1 MTKDSRSRS
10 EKKHQ
15 ANSTLE
21 LNTTPK
27 KSRRVPLW
35 QALLLPV
42 TAVAIFF
49 LLLEGGL
56 ALFGIKPVLQ
66 TEDPFVGFASNAPL
80 FVPLPGSKGGQILAT
95 APNKKDYFNRQSFP
109 REKGPGTFR
118 IFCLGGSTVQQH
130 TDVPMMTPPLLPA
143 GFVNFYPRL
152 MTGAE
157 TGRSLTLAASAMPA
171 TGWCT

>member
-10 EKKHQ
+10 KKKHQ

-56 ALFGIKPVLQ
+56 
-66 TEDPFVGFASNAPL
+66 PL
-80 FVPLPGSKGGQILAT
+80 F
-95 APNKKDYFNRQSFP
+95 APKSALQEANFFAGVAFKCSIVRSFP
-109 REKGPGTFR
+109 RAGRQADYGHSRQIPNYDPVHDLLGIIMAKRNRPR
-118 IFCLGGSTVQQH
+118 IVYR
-130 TDVPMMTPPLLPA
+130 V
-143 GFVNFYPRL
+143 
-152 MTGAE
+152 
-157 TGRSLTLAASAMPA
+157 
-171 TGWCT
+171 

>member
-10 EKKHQ
+10 KKKHQ

-118 IFCLGGSTVQQH
+118 
-130 TDVPMMTPPLLPA
+130 TPPLLPA